1 MTKLEKVKFLNEVA
15 ILNEL
20 DHPNISKLIEFYED
34 KSFFHLVTDMW
45 EGGELFDFIIKNKFL
60 SERMTVDI
68 IT

>member
-1 MTKLEKVKFLNEVA
+1 MTKIEKVKFLNEVA

-34 KSFFHLVTDMW
+34 RSFFHLVTDLC

-60 SERMTVDI
+60 SERMTSDI

>member
-34 KSFFHLVTDMW
+34 KSFFHLVTD
-45 EGGELFDFIIKNKFL
+45 L
-60 SERMTVDI
+60 
-68 IT
+68 